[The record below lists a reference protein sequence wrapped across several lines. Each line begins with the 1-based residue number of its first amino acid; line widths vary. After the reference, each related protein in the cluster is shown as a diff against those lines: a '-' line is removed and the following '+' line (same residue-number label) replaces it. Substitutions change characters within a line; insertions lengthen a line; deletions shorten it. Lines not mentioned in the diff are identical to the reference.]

1 MRGKAGGGEK
11 SLTGGGEV
19 ERKPQR
25 QRSKA
30 SFAKTPRGGS
40 APRMG
45 VVQVLAGAGG
55 MWRVQAVADV
65 IASGAGGTSVK

>member
-1 MRGKAGGGEK
+1 
-11 SLTGGGEV
+11 
-19 ERKPQR
+19 
-25 QRSKA
+25 
-30 SFAKTPRGGS
+30 
-40 APRMG
+40 MG